1 MTSSVLLATIWI
13 GFVVL
18 ILIISL
24 VIFLIGFSKWLWK
37 VLVK

>member
-1 MTSSVLLATIWI
+1 MTSSVILATIWI